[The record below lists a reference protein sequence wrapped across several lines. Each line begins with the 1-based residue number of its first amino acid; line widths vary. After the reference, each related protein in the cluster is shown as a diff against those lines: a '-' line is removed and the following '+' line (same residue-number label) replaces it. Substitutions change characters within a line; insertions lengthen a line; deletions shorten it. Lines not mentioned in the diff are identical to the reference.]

1 MASRCDDVP
10 MQNGGVMAKKDPAG
24 DRGRGCPPGLSPAAP
39 VTVSPSMGGP
49 CGQRRTGSPDSV
61 GPVHPPAWS
70 RPGEAVGLFL
80 HGATARTAGPTA
92 ALVGT
97 VLSAVN
103 QASVIVTG
111 HATGGTWLRV
121 AVSYTVPYVVASAGF
136 LSARRERPDRGDGA
150 AGTGTAGRGDHGA
163 ADALDREP

>member
-1 MASRCDDVP
+1 M
-10 MQNGGVMAKKDPAG
+10 
-24 DRGRGCPPGLSPAAP
+24 
-39 VTVSPSMGGP
+39 
-49 CGQRRTGSPDSV
+49 
-61 GPVHPPAWS
+61 
-70 RPGEAVGLFL
+70 

-121 AVSYTVPYVVASAGF
+121 AVNYTVPYVVASAGF
-136 LSARRERPDRGDGA
+136 LSARRERPDHGDGA